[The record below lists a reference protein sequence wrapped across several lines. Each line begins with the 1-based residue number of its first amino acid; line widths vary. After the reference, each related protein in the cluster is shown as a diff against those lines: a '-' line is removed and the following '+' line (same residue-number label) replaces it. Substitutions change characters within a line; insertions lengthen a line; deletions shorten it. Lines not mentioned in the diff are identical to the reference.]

1 MPKIPV
7 YERRFD
13 EKSVNLNAPMQ
24 NINAP
29 ADAFGAGNARALQ
42 GVGQSVNQIGQAML
56 ATANRMKKEEDE
68 TAVLDAYRRYH
79 DAVGM
84 QLYGDGS
91 PETGLFNRAGQN
103 AIGATKEAKEAF
115 DRTRQ
120 EIAGT
125 LKNPEQQRAFGLK
138 ADTLMGESMLSVA
151 RHEGGQRKA
160 ALAEGYK
167 AVAKK
172 ENSYALL
179 NFTDPGL
186 VNAALGRMD
195 ESARAAARL
204 SGLDPEATESMV
216 SALKSGTLKD
226 VALRHVEN
234 GNFTAVQELL
244 KDERLTGDD
253 AAAVEK
259 SFKAASDRAKSYSLY
274 QEAMK
279 QEDPLAWLRGQEN
292 VDPLILDAAEQRTKS
307 EIQWQRSEQKEAEA
321 QKARASEDALVRAL
335 EVKDLDAVQ
344 SIIEDAPA
352 GLRKEFTAYRDTILS
367 GKSVEDDPAEKWKW
381 TQMLANDPTKF
392 REEWNSPA
400 MLAKLSQATREKFDN
415 AYISM
420 GKGTSTPVVDEIRS
434 DSDIINEAAGLLK
447 IETRPTQMGDDD
459 REKLAALN
467 RRYTTLVQMEM
478 ANKGRKLTTAEK
490 QKIVDDEI
498 LYKGK
503 VKGSGSWWSSD
514 WEKKSRFEAQFEGQ
528 DFYIDVEADPV
539 GYARRQAQTQGVP
552 DYLVEGVIRTESGLK
567 SDAKSPKGAYGY
579 MQLMP
584 GTAQDLG
591 VDPRDP
597 EQNVAG
603 GVRYLKQQ
611 IDRFTKIDPV
621 NAEKLALMAYNWGP
635 NATAQWY
642 ESGADPTKVPA
653 ETIAYVKKVLSYK
666 R

>member
-7 YERRFD
+7 YDRQFD
-13 EKSVNLNAPMQ
+13 
-24 NINAP
+24 
-29 ADAFGAGNARALQ
+29 R
-42 GVGQSVNQIGQAML
+42 QSVDLGAPKQSLDTNIAMFGGGDAAGLKSLGGGMTDVGTVML
-56 ATANRMKKEEDE
+56 ATAKRMKQEEDE
-68 TAVLDAYRRYH
+68 AAVLDAYRRYH

-103 AIGATKEAKEAF
+103 AIGVAKEAF
-115 DRTRQ
+115 DRARQ

-125 LKNPEQQRAFGLK
+125 LKNPDQQRAFGLK

-195 ESARAAARL
+195 EAARATARL
-204 SGLDPEATESMV
+204 SGLDPEATDSMV
-216 SALKSGTLKD
+216 SALKSDTLKN
-226 VALRHVEN
+226 VAMRHIEN
-234 GNFTAVQELL
+234 GNFTTVQELL

-259 SFKAASDRAKSYSLY
+259 SFKTASDRAKSYGLF
-274 QEAMK
+274 QQAMG
-279 QEDPLAWLRGQEN
+279 QEDPISWLREQDI
-292 VDPLILDAAEQRTKS
+292 DPLILEQAESRTKA
-307 EIQWQRSEQKEAEA
+307 EIQWKRSEQKEAEA

-352 GLRKEFTAYRDTILS
+352 GLRKEFTSYRDTILS

-400 MLAKLSQATREKFDN
+400 MIAKLSQATREKFDN

-447 IETRPTQMGDDD
+447 INTTPSQMKESD

-503 VKGSGSWWSSD
+503 VKGAGNWWSAE
-514 WEKKSRFEAQFEGQ
+514 WVKKSRFEAEYEGK
-528 DFYIDVEADPV
+528 DFYVDVESDPV
-539 GYARRQAQTQGVP
+539 GYARRQARAQGVP

-567 SDAKSPKGAYGY
+567 ADAKSSKGAYGY

-584 GTAQDLG
+584 GTAKDLG
-591 VDPRDP
+591 VDVKDP

-603 GVRYLKQQ
+603 GVKYLKQQ
-611 IDRFTKIDPV
+611 IDRFAKVDPV

-642 ESGADPTKVPA
+642 ESGADPSKVPA

>member
-7 YERRFD
+7 YDRQFD
-13 EKSVNLNAPMQ
+13 
-24 NINAP
+24 
-29 ADAFGAGNARALQ
+29 R
-42 GVGQSVNQIGQAML
+42 QSVDLGAPKQSFDTNSAMFGGGDAAGLKSLGGGMADVGTVML

-84 QLYGDGS
+84 QLYGDGT
-91 PETGLFNRAGQN
+91 PETGYFNRAGQT
-103 AIGATKEAKEAF
+103 AIGLTKEAKEAF
-115 DRTRQ
+115 DRARQ

-226 VALRHVEN
+226 VAMRHIEN
-234 GNFTAVQELL
+234 GNFTTVQELL

-274 QEAMK
+274 QEAME
-279 QEDPLAWLRGQEN
+279 QDDPLAWLREQDI
-292 VDPLILDAAEQRTKS
+292 DPLIKDAAESRTKS

-321 QKARASEDALVRAL
+321 QKARSSEDALVRAL

-381 TQMLANDPTKF
+381 TQMLANDPAKF

-434 DSDIINEAAGLLK
+434 DADIINEAAGLLK
-447 IETRPTQMGDDD
+447 IRTTPSQMKESD

-539 GYARRQAQTQGVP
+539 GYARRQAQAQGVP
-552 DYLVEGVIRTESGLK
+552 EYLVEGVIRTESGLK

-584 GTAQDLG
+584 GTAKDLG
-591 VDPRDP
+591 VDPKDP

-603 GVRYLKQQ
+603 GVKYLKQQ
-611 IDRFTKIDPV
+611 IDRFTKVDPV

-642 ESGADPTKVPA
+642 ESGADPSKVPA

>member
-7 YERRFD
+7 YDRQFD
-13 EKSVNLNAPMQ
+13 
-24 NINAP
+24 
-29 ADAFGAGNARALQ
+29 R
-42 GVGQSVNQIGQAML
+42 QSVDLGAPKQSFDTNPAMFGGGDAAGLKSLGGGMADVGTVML
-56 ATANRMKKEEDE
+56 ATVKRMKQEEDE

-103 AIGATKEAKEAF
+103 AIGVTKEAKEAF
-115 DRTRQ
+115 DRARQ

-216 SALKSGTLKD
+216 SALKSATLKD

-234 GNFTAVQELL
+234 GNFTTVQELL

-259 SFKAASDRAKSYSLY
+259 SFKAASDRAKSYGLY
-274 QEAMK
+274 QEAMGQK
-279 QEDPLAWLRGQEN
+279 DPLAWLRGQEN

-321 QKARASEDALVRAL
+321 VAARNAEDSLVKAL
-335 EVKDLDAVQ
+335 EVKDLNAVQ
-344 SIIEDAPA
+344 RIIEDAPA

-434 DSDIINEAAGLLK
+434 DSDILKSAAAVLEIKVSDIDKNQKTAEKYSALERKYAMLIQEATNKKGA
-447 IETRPTQMGDDD
+447 
-459 REKLAALN
+459 KLS
-467 RRYTTLVQMEM
+467 
-478 ANKGRKLTTAEK
+478 TAEK
-490 QKIVDDEI
+490 QKIVDEEI
-498 LYKGK
+498 LYKGM
-503 VKGSGSWWSSD
+503 VKGSLWGSNQAFKFNAEYNKDQSFRPDASID
-514 WEKKSRFEAQFEGQ
+514 PRRAVHWEATQ
-528 DFYIDVEADPV
+528 
-539 GYARRQAQTQGVP
+539 QGVNP
-552 DYLVEGVIRTESGLK
+552 TLALRVLMAESGGNQTVV
-567 SDAKSPKGAYGY
+567 SPKKARGL

-584 GTAQDLG
+584 DTARDLG
-591 VDPRDP
+591 VDADDP
-597 EQNVAG
+597 NENVHG
-603 GVRYLKQQ
+603 GVKYLGQMLGKYNN
-611 IDRFTKIDPV
+611 DVR
-621 NAEKLALMAYNWGP
+621 LALIAYNWGP
-635 NATAQWY
+635 GATDKWLR
-642 ESGADPTKVPA
+642 SGADVNALPE
-653 ETIAYVKKVLSYK
+653 ETRNYVLKILKP
-666 R
+666 RG

>member
-7 YERRFD
+7 YDRQFD
-13 EKSVNLNAPMQ
+13 
-24 NINAP
+24 
-29 ADAFGAGNARALQ
+29 R
-42 GVGQSVNQIGQAML
+42 QSVDLGAPKQSLDTNIAMFGGGDAAGLKSLGGGMADVGTVML

-103 AIGATKEAKEAF
+103 AIGVTKEAKEAF
-115 DRTRQ
+115 DRARQ

-125 LKNPEQQRAFGLK
+125 LKNPDQQRAFGLK

-216 SALKSGTLKD
+216 SALKSDTLKN
-226 VALRHVEN
+226 VAMRHIEN
-234 GNFTAVQELL
+234 GNFTTVQELL

-259 SFKAASDRAKSYSLY
+259 SFKAASDRAKSYGLF
-274 QEAMK
+274 QQAMG
-279 QEDPLAWLRGQEN
+279 QEDPISWLREQDI
-292 VDPLILDAAEQRTKS
+292 DPLILEQAESRTKA
-307 EIQWQRSEQKEAEA
+307 EIQWKRSEQKEAEA

-344 SIIEDAPA
+344 SIIEDAPV

-367 GKSVEDDPAEKWKW
+367 GKSVEDDPVEKWKW

-392 REEWNSPA
+392 REEWDSPA

-420 GKGTSTPVVDEIRS
+420 GKKEAAPVLDEIRS
-434 DSDIINEAAGLLK
+434 DTDILKSAAAVLEIKVSDIDKDQKTAEKYSALERKYAMLIQEATNKKGA
-447 IETRPTQMGDDD
+447 
-459 REKLAALN
+459 KLS
-467 RRYTTLVQMEM
+467 
-478 ANKGRKLTTAEK
+478 TAEK
-490 QKIVDDEI
+490 QKIVDEEI
-498 LYKGK
+498 LYKGL
-503 VKGSGSWWSSD
+503 VKGSLWGSNTEFKFNAEYDKDQSFRPDASLD
-514 WEKKSRFEAQFEGQ
+514 PRRAVHWEATQ
-528 DFYIDVEADPV
+528 
-539 GYARRQAQTQGVP
+539 QGVNP
-552 DYLVEGVIRTESGLK
+552 TLALRVLMAESGGNQ
-567 SDAKSPKGAYGY
+567 AAVSPKKARGL

-584 GTAQDLG
+584 STAKDLG
-591 VDPRDP
+591 VDADDP
-597 EQNVAG
+597 NENVHG
-603 GVRYLKQQ
+603 GVKYLGQMLNKYNN
-611 IDRFTKIDPV
+611 DVR
-621 NAEKLALMAYNWGP
+621 LALIAYNWGP
-635 NATAQWY
+635 GATDKWLR
-642 ESGADPTKVPA
+642 SGANVTALPE
-653 ETIAYVKKVLSYK
+653 ETRNYVLKILKP
-666 R
+666 RG

>member
-7 YERRFD
+7 YDRQFD
-13 EKSVNLNAPMQ
+13 
-24 NINAP
+24 
-29 ADAFGAGNARALQ
+29 R
-42 GVGQSVNQIGQAML
+42 QSVDLGAPKQSFDTNLAMFGGGDAAGLKSLGGGMADVGTVML

-79 DAVGM
+79 DAVGL

-91 PETGLFNRAGQN
+91 PETGLLNRFGQN

-115 DRTRQ
+115 DRARR

-125 LKNPEQQRAFGLK
+125 LKNPEQQRMFGLK
-138 ADTLMGESMLSVA
+138 ADTLMSESMLSVA

-204 SGLDPEATESMV
+204 SGLGPEATESMV
-216 SALKSGTLKD
+216 SALKSDTLKN
-226 VALRHVEN
+226 VAMRHIEN
-234 GNFTAVQELL
+234 GNFTAVQDIL

-253 AAAVEK
+253 AAAIEK
-259 SFKAASDRAKSYSLY
+259 SFKTASDRAKSYGLF
-274 QEAMK
+274 QQAMG
-279 QEDPLAWLRGQEN
+279 QEDPLGWLRKQDI
-292 VDPLILDAAEQRTKS
+292 DPLIKDAAEQRTKS
-307 EIQWQRSEQKEAEA
+307 EIQWKRSEQKEAEA
-321 QKARASEDALVRAL
+321 KKAKVSEDALVRAL

-344 SIIEDAPA
+344 RIIEDAPA

-400 MLAKLSQATREKFDN
+400 MIAKLSPSTREKFDN
-415 AYISM
+415 AYISL
-420 GKGTSTPVVDEIRS
+420 GKGASSPVVDEIRS

-447 IETRPTQMGDDD
+447 IQTTPSKMKESD

-514 WEKKSRFEAQFEGQ
+514 WEKKSRFEAQFEGK

-539 GYARRQAQTQGVP
+539 GYARRQAQAQGVP
-552 DYLVEGVIRTESGLK
+552 EYLVEGVIRTESGLK

-584 GTAQDLG
+584 GTARDLG
-591 VDPRDP
+591 VDPKDP

-603 GVRYLKQQ
+603 GVKYLKQQ
-611 IDRFTKIDPV
+611 IDRFTKVDPV

-642 ESGADPTKVPA
+642 ESGADPSKVPA

>member
-7 YERRFD
+7 YDRQFD
-13 EKSVNLNAPMQ
+13 
-24 NINAP
+24 
-29 ADAFGAGNARALQ
+29 R
-42 GVGQSVNQIGQAML
+42 QSVDLGAPKQSFDTNLAMFGGGDAAGLKSLGGGMANVGTVML

-79 DAVGM
+79 DAVVM

-91 PETGLFNRAGQN
+91 PETGLFNRSGQG

-115 DRTRQ
+115 DRARR

-125 LKNPEQQRAFGLK
+125 LKNPDQQRAFGLK
-138 ADTLMGESMLSVA
+138 ADLLASESMLSVA
-151 RHEGGQRKA
+151 RHEGRQRKA
-160 ALAEGYK
+160 ALVEGYK

-179 NFTDPGL
+179 NFTDPDL
-186 VNAALGRMD
+186 VNAALGRLD
-195 ESARAAARL
+195 EAARAAARL

-216 SALKSGTLKD
+216 SALKSSTLKD
-226 VALRHVEN
+226 VAMRHIEN
-234 GNFTAVQELL
+234 GNFTTVQGML

-259 SFKAASDRAKSYSLY
+259 SFKAASDRAKSYGLF
-274 QEAMK
+274 QEAMGH
-279 QEDPLAWLRGQEN
+279 EDPLGWLREQDI
-292 VDPLILDAAEQRTKS
+292 DPLIKDAAEQRTKS

-321 QKARASEDALVRAL
+321 QKAKVSEDALVRAL

-344 SIIEDAPA
+344 RIIEDAPA
-352 GLRKEFTAYRDTILS
+352 GLRKEFSAYRDTILS
-367 GKSVEDDPAEKWKW
+367 GKSVEDDPVEKWKW

-400 MLAKLSQATREKFDN
+400 VLAKLSQATREKFDN
-415 AYISM
+415 AYISL
-420 GKGTSTPVVDEIRS
+420 GKGASSPVIDEIRS

-447 IETRPTQMGDDD
+447 IRTTPSQMRDSD

-503 VKGSGSWWSSD
+503 VKGSGNWWSSD
-514 WEKKSRFEAQFEGQ
+514 WEKKSKFEAMYEGK

-539 GYARRQAQTQGVP
+539 GYARKQAQIQGVP
-552 DYLVEGVIRTESGLK
+552 EYLVEGVIRTESNLK
-567 SDAKSPKGAYGY
+567 IDAKSPKGAYGY

-584 GTAQDLG
+584 GTARDLG

-603 GVRYLKQQ
+603 GVRYLKQL
-611 IDRFTKIDPV
+611 IDRFTKVDPA

-642 ESGADPTKVPA
+642 ESGADPSKVPA

>member
-13 EKSVNLNAPMQ
+13 ERSVNLNAPMQ

-29 ADAFGAGNARALQ
+29 AEAFGAGDARALQ
-42 GVGQSVNQIGQAML
+42 GAGQNISEVGRVML

-79 DAVGM
+79 DAVGL

-91 PETGLFNRAGQN
+91 PETGLFNRAGQG

-115 DRTRQ
+115 DRARR

-138 ADTLMGESMLSVA
+138 ADTLASESMLSVA

-179 NFTDPGL
+179 NFTDPDL

-216 SALKSGTLKD
+216 SALKSDTLKN
-226 VALRHVEN
+226 VAMRHIEN
-234 GNFTAVQELL
+234 GNFTTVQELL

-259 SFKAASDRAKSYSLY
+259 SFKTASDRAKSYGLY

-279 QEDPLAWLRGQEN
+279 QENPLAWLGEQE
-292 VDPLILDAAEQRTKS
+292 VDPLIKDAAESRTKA
-307 EIQWQRSEQKEAEA
+307 EIQWKRSEQKEAEA
-321 QKARASEDALVRAL
+321 VAARNAEDSLVKAL
-335 EVKDLDAVQ
+335 EVKDLNAVQ
-344 SIIEDAPA
+344 RIIEDAPA

-400 MLAKLSQATREKFDN
+400 VLAKLSQATREKFDN

-420 GKGTSTPVVDEIRS
+420 GKKEAAPVLDEIRS
-434 DSDIINEAAGLLK
+434 DTDILKSAAAVLEIKVSDIDKDQKTAEKYSALERKYAMLIQEATNKKGA
-447 IETRPTQMGDDD
+447 
-459 REKLAALN
+459 KLS
-467 RRYTTLVQMEM
+467 
-478 ANKGRKLTTAEK
+478 TAEK
-490 QKIVDDEI
+490 QKIVDEEI
-498 LYKGK
+498 LYKGM
-503 VKGSGSWWSSD
+503 VKGSLWGSNTEFKFNAEYDKDQSFRPDASLD
-514 WEKKSRFEAQFEGQ
+514 PRRAVHWEATQ
-528 DFYIDVEADPV
+528 
-539 GYARRQAQTQGVP
+539 QGVNP
-552 DYLVEGVIRTESGLK
+552 TLALRVLMAESGGNQT
-567 SDAKSPKGAYGY
+567 AVSPKKARGL

-584 GTAQDLG
+584 DTARDLG
-591 VDPRDP
+591 VDADDP
-597 EQNVAG
+597 NENVHG
-603 GVRYLKQQ
+603 GVKYLGQMLGKYNN
-611 IDRFTKIDPV
+611 DVR
-621 NAEKLALMAYNWGP
+621 LALIAYNWGP
-635 NATAQWY
+635 GATDKWLR
-642 ESGADPTKVPA
+642 SGADVNALPE
-653 ETIAYVKKVLSYK
+653 ETRNYVLKILKP
-666 R
+666 RG

>member
-13 EKSVNLNAPMQ
+13 EQSVSLNAPMQ

-29 ADAFGAGNARALQ
+29 AEAFGAGDARALQ
-42 GVGQSVNQIGQAML
+42 GAGQNISEVGRVML

-79 DAVGM
+79 DAVGL

-91 PETGLFNRAGQN
+91 PETGLFNRSGQG

-115 DRTRQ
+115 DRARR

-125 LKNPEQQRAFGLK
+125 LKNPDQQRAFGLK
-138 ADTLMGESMLSVA
+138 ADTLASESMLSVA

-216 SALKSGTLKD
+216 SALKSSTLKD
-226 VALRHVEN
+226 VAMRHIEN
-234 GNFTAVQELL
+234 GNFTTVQGML

-259 SFKAASDRAKSYSLY
+259 SFKAASDRAKSYGLF
-274 QEAMK
+274 QAAMK
-279 QEDPLAWLRGQEN
+279 QKDPLKWLDGQD
-292 VDPLILDAAEQRTKS
+292 VDPLIKDAAQQRTKS
-307 EIQWQRSEQKEAEA
+307 EIQWQRSEQKEEEAVAARNAED
-321 QKARASEDALVRAL
+321 SLVKAL
-335 EVKDLDAVQ
+335 EVKDLNAVQ
-344 SIIEDAPA
+344 RIIEDAPA
-352 GLRKEFTAYRDTILS
+352 GLRKEFTAYRDTVLS
-367 GKSVEDDPAEKWKW
+367 GKTVQNDPAEEWKW
-381 TQMLANDPTKF
+381 VQMLANDPQRF
-392 REEWNSPA
+392 VEEWNAPA
-400 MLAKLSQATREKFDN
+400 MINKLDPGTREKFNN
-415 AYISM
+415 AYIAL
-420 GKGTSTPVVDEIRS
+420 GKKGAADPVIDEIRS

-447 IETRPTQMGDDD
+447 INTTPSQMKESD

-503 VKGSGSWWSSD
+503 VKGAGNWWSD
-514 WEKKSRFEAQFEGQ
+514 EWVKKSRFEAEYEGK
-528 DFYIDVEADPV
+528 DFYVDVESDPV
-539 GYARRQAQTQGVP
+539 GYARRQARAQGVP

-567 SDAKSPKGAYGY
+567 ADAKSPKGAYGY

-584 GTAQDLG
+584 GTAKDLG
-591 VDPRDP
+591 VDVKDP

-603 GVRYLKQQ
+603 GVKYLKQQ
-611 IDRFTKIDPV
+611 IDRFANVDPV

-642 ESGADPTKVPA
+642 ESGADPSKVPA
-653 ETIAYVKKVLSYK
+653 ETVAYVKKVLSYK

>member
-1 MPKIPV
+1 MPNIPV
-7 YERRFD
+7 YERQFD
-13 EKSVNLNAPMQ
+13 
-24 NINAP
+24 
-29 ADAFGAGNARALQ
+29 R
-42 GVGQSVNQIGQAML
+42 QSVDLGAPKQSFDTNIAMFGGGDAAGLKSLGGGMADVGTVML

-79 DAVGM
+79 DSVSMAL
-84 QLYGDGS
+84 QGDGS
-91 PETGLFNRAGQN
+91 PETGFYNRLGQS
-103 AIGATKEAKEAF
+103 AIGLTKEAKQSLEQAQ
-115 DRTRQ
+115 R

-125 LKNPEQQRAFGLK
+125 LKNPEQQRAFSLK
-138 ADTLMGESMLSVA
+138 ASALSSESMLGVA
-151 RHEGGQRKA
+151 RHEGQQRRA

-167 AVAKK
+167 AVTKK

-195 ESARAAARL
+195 EAARAAARL
-204 SGLDPEATESMV
+204 SGLDPEATDSMV
-216 SALKSGTLKD
+216 SALRSDTLKN
-226 VALRHVEN
+226 VAMRHIEN
-234 GNFTAVQELL
+234 GNFTTVQELL

-259 SFKAASDRAKSYSLY
+259 SFKTASDRAKSYGLF
-274 QEAMK
+274 QEAMG
-279 QEDPLAWLRGQEN
+279 QEDPIGWLREQDI
-292 VDPLILDAAEQRTKS
+292 DPLIKDAAEQRTKS
-307 EIQWQRSEQKEAEA
+307 EIQWKRSEQKEAEA
-321 QKARASEDALVRAL
+321 VAARNAEDSLVKAL
-335 EVKDLDAVQ
+335 EVKDLNAVQ
-344 SIIEDAPA
+344 RIIEDAPA
-352 GLRKEFTAYRDTILS
+352 GLRKGFTAYRDTILS

-467 RRYTTLVQMEM
+467 RRYTTLIQMEM

-503 VKGSGSWWSSD
+503 VKGSLWGSNTAYKFNAEYDKDQSFRPD
-514 WEKKSRFEAQFEGQ
+514 AALDPRRAVHWEATQ
-528 DFYIDVEADPV
+528 
-539 GYARRQAQTQGVP
+539 QGVNP
-552 DYLVEGVIRTESGLK
+552 TLALRVMMAESGGN
-567 SDAKSPKGAYGY
+567 ATAVSPKKARGL

-584 GTAQDLG
+584 GTAKELG
-591 VDPRDP
+591 VDPDDP
-597 EQNVAG
+597 NENVHG
-603 GVRYLKQQ
+603 GVKYLGQMMAKYNN
-611 IDRFTKIDPV
+611 DAR
-621 NAEKLALMAYNWGP
+621 LALIAYNWGP
-635 NATAQWY
+635 AATDKWLR
-642 ESGADPTKVPA
+642 SGADVNALPE
-653 ETIAYVKKVLSYK
+653 ETRNYVLKILKP
-666 R
+666 RG

>member
-7 YERRFD
+7 YERQFD
-13 EKSVNLNAPMQ
+13 
-24 NINAP
+24 
-29 ADAFGAGNARALQ
+29 R
-42 GVGQSVNQIGQAML
+42 QSVDLGAPKQSFDTNIAMFGGGDAAGLKSLGGGMADVGTVML

-79 DAVGM
+79 DSVSMAL
-84 QLYGDGS
+84 QGDGS
-91 PETGLFNRAGQN
+91 PETGFYNRLGQS
-103 AIGATKEAKEAF
+103 AIGLTKEAKQSLEQAQ
-115 DRTRQ
+115 R

-125 LKNPEQQRAFGLK
+125 LKNPEQQRAFSLK
-138 ADTLMGESMLSVA
+138 ASALSSESMLGVA
-151 RHEGGQRKA
+151 RHEGQQRRA
-160 ALAEGYK
+160 ALTEGYK
-167 AVAKK
+167 AAAKK

-186 VNAALGRMD
+186 VDAALGRME

-204 SGLDPEATESMV
+204 SGMDGEAAEQMV
-216 SALKSGTLKD
+216 AALKSNTIKD
-226 VALRHVEN
+226 VAMRHIEN
-234 GNFTAVQELL
+234 GNFTTVQDIL

-259 SFKAASDRAKSYSLY
+259 SFKAASDRAKSYGLF
-274 QEAMK
+274 QEAMG
-279 QEDPLAWLRGQEN
+279 QEDPLGWLREQDI
-292 VDPLILDAAEQRTKS
+292 DPLIKDAAEQRTKS
-307 EIQWQRSEQKEAEA
+307 EIQWKRSEQKEAEA
-321 QKARASEDALVRAL
+321 QKAKVSEDALVRAL

-344 SIIEDAPA
+344 RIIEDAPA
-352 GLRKEFTAYRDTILS
+352 GLRKEFSAYRDTILS

-400 MLAKLSQATREKFDN
+400 VLAKLSQATREKFDN

-420 GKGTSTPVVDEIRS
+420 GKGTSSPVIDEIRS

-447 IETRPTQMGDDD
+447 IQTTPSQMKKSD

-503 VKGSGSWWSSD
+503 VKGAGHWWSSD

-539 GYARRQAQTQGVP
+539 GYARKQAQVQGVP

-584 GTAQDLG
+584 GTARDLG
-591 VDPRDP
+591 VDPKDP

-603 GVRYLKQQ
+603 GVKYLKQQ
-611 IDRFTKIDPV
+611 IDRFTKVDPV